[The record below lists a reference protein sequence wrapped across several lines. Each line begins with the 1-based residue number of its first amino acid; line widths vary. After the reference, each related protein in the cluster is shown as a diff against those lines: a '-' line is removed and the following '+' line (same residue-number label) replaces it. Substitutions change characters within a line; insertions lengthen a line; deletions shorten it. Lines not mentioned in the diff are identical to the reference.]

1 VRAVSQKPRDPGY
14 EDEPTTPARRPTAW
28 LIGVL
33 IVGVLTLLFI
43 TRNRRRVKV
52 DFVFFDSQA
61 RTWVVIL
68 LAMALGGL
76 LTELI
81 RLGLKRRRASRT

>member
-1 VRAVSQKPRDPGY
+1 
-14 EDEPTTPARRPTAW
+14 
-28 LIGVL
+28 LIGLLV
-33 IVGVLTLLFI
+33 IAVLTLLFI

-68 LAMALGGL
+68 LAMVLGGL

-81 RLGLKRRRASRT
+81 RLGLKRRRASRA